1 MRQTSF
7 MGCNMHQYWLNLI
20 IIIIIII
27 IFIRVNI
34 MFYTSQVKTIR
45 LSSKKAG
52 AARLPE
58 NLKKFKEIKIPNY
71 GD

>member
-1 MRQTSF
+1 
-7 MGCNMHQYWLNLI
+7 
-20 IIIIIII
+20 
-27 IFIRVNI
+27 

-52 AARLPE
+52 EAARLRE
-58 NLKKFKEIKIPNY
+58 NLKNFKEIKIPNY